1 MCVHGVVLEF
11 AASKM
16 VTKNCL
22 LYPMRIVIMEVS
34 VEQKNVYIIHR
45 GASIA
50 AAVDE
55 GSNGISMASAC
66 AVACFSDEH

>member
-1 MCVHGVVLEF
+1 
-11 AASKM
+11 
-16 VTKNCL
+16 
-22 LYPMRIVIMEVS
+22 MRIVIMEVS
-34 VEQKNVYIIHR
+34 VEQKNVYIIHQ
-45 GASIA
+45 GASIT